1 MSEWLDLA
9 KGVGASLKS
18 DVDWAL
24 ASLGGVAIGGADA
37 YWNILAPV
45 FFDPTMSAATGL
57 IVIGAGRTLWTAYRR
72 SRSARSKVKLIEDY
86 VEKRISHFANQP
98 VHDELE
104 LEFRL
109 AQDDYDRLQLLR
121 ARLEALSE
129 AELAEA
135 EHAVEV
141 KQKASKPKAEK
152 PTHPGR
158 RSEIRPAP

>member
-9 KGVGASLKS
+9 KGFGASLKS

-37 YWNILAPV
+37 YWNILAPA

-57 IVIGAGRTLWTAYRR
+57 IVFGAGRTLWTAYRR
-72 SRSARSKVKLIEDY
+72 SRTARPKVKLVEAYIERKIAHF
-86 VEKRISHFANQP
+86 EKQP
-98 VHDELE
+98 VHDALE

-109 AQDDYDRLQLLR
+109 AQGDYDNLQLLR
-121 ARLEALSE
+121 ARLEALTE
-129 AELAEA
+129 AELVEA

-141 KQKASKPKAEK
+141 QQKASKPKAEK
-152 PTHPGR
+152 PTNPGR